1 MKLLGFDK
9 YVSETIGAVTM
20 VRKPADKLNE
30 PDFRTPIPNIIHTG
44 RSSAV
49 PNHWNNSPFMSGGRY
64 GAGALSFGSNP
75 KMKKKV
81 VSYKEFLKI
90 KNKIRKNK
98 KKKNG

>member
-1 MKLLGFDK
+1 MKRR
-9 YVSETIGAVTM
+9 SNIQENIGAVTM

-64 GAGALSFGSNP
+64 GAGALNFGANP
-75 KMKKKV
+75 KIGKKRV
-81 VSYKEFLKI
+81 LSYKEFMKV
-90 KNKIRKNK
+90 K
-98 KKKNG
+98 KKLKKNRSKK